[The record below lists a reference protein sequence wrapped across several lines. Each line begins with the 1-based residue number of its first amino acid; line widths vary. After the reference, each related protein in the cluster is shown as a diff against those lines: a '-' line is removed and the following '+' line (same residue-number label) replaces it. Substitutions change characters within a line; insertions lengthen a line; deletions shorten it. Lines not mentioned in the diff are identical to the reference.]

1 MVSTTFFS
9 QNVFTLPDKRIHCW
23 YDCPLSKM
31 IMVKTIMTTQI
42 LPSKIWDWDRLLCDT
57 MQKWILSCKETSKGA
72 FTNHPDSNQDSTV
85 LCCILEDLRGRLEK
99 KTWTSSGV
107 KAQDWPL
114 ACQCR
119 QPTFANSSNSLYLE
133 TQPFCEL
140 TLSLAKIIIAS
151 RQSCKTNPVQP
162 YPEVG
167 YVNNIRV
174 FTRIRFSLIQILNRH
189 VNRALE
195 VLHS

>member
-1 MVSTTFFS
+1 MVSTSFFS

-31 IMVKTIMTTQI
+31 IMVKTILTIQI

-57 MQKWILSCKETSKGA
+57 MQNESYHARRLPREHSQTILTPTRTA
-72 FTNHPDSNQDSTV
+72 LF
-85 LCCILEDLRGRLEK
+85 CCILEDLRGRLEK

-140 TLSLAKIIIAS
+140 TLSLHKIIIAS
-151 RQSCKTNPVQP
+151 RQSFKTNPVQP

-174 FTRIRFSLIQILNRH
+174 FTRIQFSLILNRH